1 MTRIQNHQIGI
12 VRISKSGHFRIVW
25 HETGYSIQV
34 HMPKGWRDCLDS
46 PYCSTL
52 DQATSEL
59 IRKETAYFKSL

>member
-12 VRISKSGHFRIVW
+12 
-25 HETGYSIQV
+25 V